1 MQDLNDIGYFTAVVE
16 HKGFSAAARALGL
29 PKSTLSRHVGQL
41 EKRLGVRLLERS
53 TRHFRLT
60 DVGEHYYAKAREIL
74 AELAAA
80 DKELAEVRTAP
91 CGVVRL
97 AAPLSAAQYVLP
109 LILPAFM
116 ARHPLIKLQVIVSDK
131 PVDLVGDKIDI
142 AIRARTALGNEALT
156 MKKLTSS
163 YRVLVASPAFAA
175 EHKVT
180 DLACPSALPFLSSS
194 ELDAAQS
201 LTLVGSS
208 GKRVAVN
215 VAPRLMTTDFNLVRD
230 AAIAGLGIGLSAHRG
245 GDGRNRRGPAATHPA
260 RLAVGKGEYPS
271 GLCRP
276 EKPDARRP
284 AAGRLP
290 GRTVRT
296 HDPPPRAEP
305 AVIFSPLLEGEDA
318 KSLARLAEH
327 KRKRP

>member
-29 PKSTLSRHVGQL
+29 PKSTLSRHVGRL

-60 DVGEHYYAKAREIL
+60 DVGERYYAKAREIL
-74 AELAAA
+74 AELTAA
-80 DKELAEVRTAP
+80 DKELAEMRSAP

-97 AAPLSAAQYVLP
+97 AAPLAAAQYVLP
-109 LILPAFM
+109 LILPSFM
-116 ARHPLIKLQVIVSDK
+116 ARHPLIKLQVIVSDR
-131 PVDLVGDKIDI
+131 PVDLVADKIDI

-180 DLACPSALPFLSSS
+180 DLKCLSALPFLSSS
-194 ELDAAQS
+194 ELDAAQN

-215 VAPRLMTTDFNLVRD
+215 VTPRLMTTDFNLVRE
-230 AAIAGLGIGLSAHRG
+230 AAIAGQGIGFLPLEVVASAIG
-245 GDGRNRRGPAATHPA
+245 EGRLQRVLPDWQSEKETVH
-260 RLAVGKGEYPS
+260 LVFVGQKSLTP
-271 GLCRP
+271 
-276 EKPDARRP
+276 
-284 AAGRLP
+284 AGRLLVDYLADQFEPMIRRHGLAP
-290 GRTVRT
+290 G
-296 HDPPPRAEP
+296 
-305 AVIFSPLLEGEDA
+305 
-318 KSLARLAEH
+318 
-327 KRKRP
+327 

>member
-1 MQDLNDIGYFTAVVE
+1 
-16 HKGFSAAARALGL
+16 
-29 PKSTLSRHVGQL
+29 RHVGRL

-74 AELAAA
+74 AELTAA
-80 DKELAEVRTAP
+80 DTELAEMRSAP

-97 AAPLSAAQYVLP
+97 AAPLATAQYVLP

-131 PVDLVGDKIDI
+131 PVDLVADKVDI

-180 DLACPSALPFLSSS
+180 DLKCLSALPFLSSS
-194 ELDAAQS
+194 EIDVDQS
-201 LTLVGSS
+201 LTLVGSN
-208 GKRVAVN
+208 GKRVTLN
-215 VAPRLMTTDFNLVRD
+215 VTPRLMTTDFNLVRE
-230 AAIAGLGIGLSAHRG
+230 AAIAGQGIGFLPIEVVSAAIG
-245 GDGRNRRGPAATHPA
+245 EGRLQRVLPDWQSEKATIHLVFAGQKSLTP
-260 RLAVGKGEYPS
+260 
-271 GLCRP
+271 
-276 EKPDARRP
+276 
-284 AAGRLP
+284 AGRLLVDYLADQFEPMIRRHGLAP
-290 GRTVRT
+290 G
-296 HDPPPRAEP
+296 
-305 AVIFSPLLEGEDA
+305 
-318 KSLARLAEH
+318 
-327 KRKRP
+327 